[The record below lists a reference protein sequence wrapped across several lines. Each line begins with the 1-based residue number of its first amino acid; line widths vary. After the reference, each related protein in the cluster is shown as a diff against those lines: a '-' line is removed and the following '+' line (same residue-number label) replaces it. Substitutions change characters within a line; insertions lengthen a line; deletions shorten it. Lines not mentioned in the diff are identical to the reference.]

1 MKGNIKLH
9 VRPKDRLVK
18 DVLILNYCSGWNRLD
33 RSIIGKVYADCDRFR
48 QSAGL
53 FLYQKMIYGLAGTG
67 LDDTGRQTEMKSGNH
82 GFAPGYNLQSTE
94 SLNTGDSLIQL
105 IHARR
110 HVLFD
115 KHPVG
120 RHKLWGGIQKLRSS
134 RSIDAQIIP
143 ITIRNRIILLIR

>member
-94 SLNTGDSLIQL
+94 SLNTGDSSSNLSTRAGTSCLTSIQL
-105 IHARR
+105 AGTNCG
-110 HVLFD
+110 VA
-115 KHPVG
+115 
-120 RHKLWGGIQKLRSS
+120 S
-134 RSIDAQIIP
+134 RSFVPAGV
-143 ITIRNRIILLIR
+143 